1 VTVRVED
8 ERGIVARE
16 ESIPPALQESL
27 VIEITVVKIGD
38 EVPSHFPERSVQ
50 VAGHPQPHVIPTIP
64 HSMVASGEG
73 SANSFGSIRRT
84 VIADEELEVS
94 ERLVEDRL
102 DRGGKKFGPAIGG
115 QDDADAHDF
124 GRALRCRKL

>member
-1 VTVRVED
+1 VAVRVED

-16 ESIPPALQESL
+16 ESVTPALQESP

-50 VAGHPQPHVIPTIP
+50 VTGHPQPHLVPP
-64 HSMVASGEG
+64 VAHSTVACGEG
-73 SANSFGSIRRT
+73 SADGFGLIRGT
-84 VIADEELEVS
+84 VIADEELEVW
-94 ERLVEDRL
+94 ERLIEDRL
-102 DRGGKKFGPAIGG
+102 DRGGKEFGPAIGG

-124 GRALRCRKL
+124 GLALR